1 MAGVRL
7 TRKSP
12 FRVDDGPGDFRWFFT
27 AEYPRLVRT
36 VHGVVQDKALA
47 EDIAQD
53 AFIQLLNH
61 WAKVSRF
68 DQPGAWVR
76 RVAIR
81 MAVRESGRGHRR
93 RVLERSTLDSSPVVP
108 QPGTDLDL
116 HDAIRQL
123 SPRQRAVVVLF
134 YLEDRPMDEVAA
146 ILDLAPATGWVH
158 LHRARH
164 QLATILGEEL
174 DHDER

>member
-1 MAGVRL
+1 MAEVKL

-36 VHGVVQDKALA
+36 VHGVVQDATLA
-47 EDIAQD
+47 EDIAQE

-61 WAKVSRF
+61 WAKVSRYE
-68 DQPGAWVR
+68 QPGAWVR

-81 MAVRESGRGHRR
+81 MAVRESGRSRR
-93 RVLERSTLDSSPVVP
+93 RRDLERSTLDTAPSGQ

-116 HDAIRQL
+116 QDAIRQL

-146 ILDLAPATGWVH
+146 ILGCAPATGWVH

-174 DHDER
+174 EHDER

>member
-1 MAGVRL
+1 MAGVKL

-36 VHGVVQDKALA
+36 LHGVVQDATLA
-47 EDIAQD
+47 EDIAQE

-61 WAKVSRF
+61 WAKVSRYE
-68 DQPGAWVR
+68 QPGAWVR

-81 MAVRESGRGHRR
+81 MAVRESGRGRR
-93 RVLERSTLDSSPVVP
+93 RRELERSTLEAPPSAR

-116 HDAIRQL
+116 QDAIRRL
-123 SPRQRAVVVLF
+123 PPRQRAVVVLF
-134 YLEDRPMDEVAA
+134 YFEDRPMDEVAA
-146 ILDLAPATGWVH
+146 ILDFAPATGWVH

-164 QLATILGEEL
+164 QLAMTLGEEL